1 MMLNLCVLVIWERKK
16 DGKAEL
22 FHLLPQIS
30 RALSQART
38 LAFASESESLC
49 FPLLIV
55 VSFELSVFGAWWIPA
70 SSAAVKP

>member
-1 MMLNLCVLVIWERKK
+1 MMLNLRVLVIWERKK
-16 DGKAEL
+16 GGKAEL
-22 FHLLPQIS
+22 FICFHRFLE
-30 RALSQART
+30 LSLKPGT
-38 LAFASESESLC
+38 LASASESESLC